1 MDIKR
6 ITNNNKTN
14 FTGKII
20 YKNDISNESKKLL
33 QNFLAS
39 KKDGKTNFEMI
50 KNKSNDLFVSENHGH
65 LTLTTNYRQF
75 YLDEPKEYYLVG
87 LKPDTTSENFKWE
100 TSFFRN
106 GLEGF
111 QEHKKNFNGYN
122 NLFEK
127 IIAVIKEYC

>member
-106 GLEGF
+106 GLDGF

-127 IIAVIKEYC
+127 IIAVIKEHC

>member
-14 FTGKII
+14 FMGKII

>member
-65 LTLTTNYRQF
+65 LTLTTNYSQF

-87 LKPDTTSENFKWE
+87 LKPDATSENFKWE

-106 GLEGF
+106 GLDGF

>member
-14 FTGKII
+14 FMGKII
-20 YKNDISNESKKLL
+20 YKTDISNESKKLL